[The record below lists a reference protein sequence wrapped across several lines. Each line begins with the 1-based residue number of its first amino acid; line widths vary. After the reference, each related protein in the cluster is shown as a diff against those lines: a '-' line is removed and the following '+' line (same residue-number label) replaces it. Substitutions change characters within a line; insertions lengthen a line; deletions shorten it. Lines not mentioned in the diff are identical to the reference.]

1 MNLLIISD
9 NDSNQ
14 LYSSIEEG
22 SIGFFPNICLE
33 KKDYNVIKNSDTN
46 ILGLITNDKGLGK
59 LFFASLKKVENN
71 NNFYD
76 LTYVILHVIEQK
88 DDIANFNRA
97 FPFAFKD
104 ENNAKLSTSKE
115 LVKIV
120 SFFSD
125 EDNAKKRVVSCDIK
139 SIIMN
144 TDAYRLQSAKTE
156 VFKKDFEDGVH
167 SRLSHSVRVIHIANQ
182 IAKRI
187 QKKVDIEINF
197 DLIEEIAMSLNIGHT
212 PYGNVG
218 EKVIGEILRGDIE
231 LIPNVNMLG
240 LKYFKHN
247 LQSARMLERVES
259 TSSRVSNCISME
271 VIAGIIAHSRIGF
284 KDDLYN
290 DPNKINEYLSKYY
303 INHDNLIGEYAK
315 LKDNALIPSTLEAQ
329 IVTCADEIAQKTYDV
344 ELAIRSDVVEKDE
357 IITRLKLLSEV
368 TGEYIDYDLNTRNE
382 RYYSSREI
390 SAYIVKCLVESVS
403 DSFKF
408 EVYNKS
414 NQEIDQYVSFLHVGK
429 IILEMIDNYF
439 QSKLL
444 LSRKVRLYDHKS
456 RQIIKDI
463 FSEVYNDINILPD
476 FHKNK
481 IIDEFK
487 KEGIKDVNI
496 LLCFISFED
505 GKKYLN
511 KVLYSDLSKIKNK
524 QEQALF
530 VKKREIVVQAIID
543 YIVYLSD
550 NDARTLHKTLVFN

>member
-1 MNLLIISD
+1 MAKYSIIITRCITKLERNRVMNLLIISD

-284 KDDLYN
+284 NDDLYN
-290 DPNKINEYLSKYY
+290 DPNN
-303 INHDNLIGEYAK
+303 
-315 LKDNALIPSTLEAQ
+315 
-329 IVTCADEIAQKTYDV
+329 
-344 ELAIRSDVVEKDE
+344 
-357 IITRLKLLSEV
+357 
-368 TGEYIDYDLNTRNE
+368 
-382 RYYSSREI
+382 
-390 SAYIVKCLVESVS
+390 
-403 DSFKF
+403 
-408 EVYNKS
+408 
-414 NQEIDQYVSFLHVGK
+414 
-429 IILEMIDNYF
+429 
-439 QSKLL
+439 
-444 LSRKVRLYDHKS
+444 
-456 RQIIKDI
+456 
-463 FSEVYNDINILPD
+463 
-476 FHKNK
+476 KNK
-481 IIDEFK
+481 
-487 KEGIKDVNI
+487 
-496 LLCFISFED
+496 
-505 GKKYLN
+505 Y
-511 KVLYSDLSKIKNK
+511 
-524 QEQALF
+524 
-530 VKKREIVVQAIID
+530 
-543 YIVYLSD
+543 
-550 NDARTLHKTLVFN
+550 